1 MRLVKQYG
9 SYKES
14 VFYRERSRQFRL
26 HFVFRPVQ
34 RISRNYLKW
43 NAQLGK
49 EAKIRGAAVVRADA
63 DSQQRMTQ
71 LNSISRGVPGSSRCF
86 SCNLSCTDEVLPAI
100 LIT

>member
-9 SYKES
+9 SYEES

-26 HFVFRPVQ
+26 HFIFPTLQ

-49 EAKIRGAAVVRADA
+49 EAKIWDTAVVRVDA
-63 DSQQRMTQ
+63 DSQQRMTP
-71 LNSISRGVPGSSRCF
+71 LNSI
-86 SCNLSCTDEVLPAI
+86 
-100 LIT
+100 

>member
-9 SYKES
+9 SCEES

-26 HFVFRPVQ
+26 HFVFPTVR

-49 EAKIRGAAVVRADA
+49 EVKIRVRAVVRIDA
-63 DSQQRMTQ
+63 DSQ
-71 LNSISRGVPGSSRCF
+71 
-86 SCNLSCTDEVLPAI
+86 
-100 LIT
+100 

>member
-26 HFVFRPVQ
+26 HFVFPTLQ
-34 RISRNYLKW
+34 RVSRNYMKW

-49 EAKIRGAAVVRADA
+49 EVKIRVRAVVRIDA
-63 DSQQRMTQ
+63 DSQ
-71 LNSISRGVPGSSRCF
+71 
-86 SCNLSCTDEVLPAI
+86 
-100 LIT
+100 